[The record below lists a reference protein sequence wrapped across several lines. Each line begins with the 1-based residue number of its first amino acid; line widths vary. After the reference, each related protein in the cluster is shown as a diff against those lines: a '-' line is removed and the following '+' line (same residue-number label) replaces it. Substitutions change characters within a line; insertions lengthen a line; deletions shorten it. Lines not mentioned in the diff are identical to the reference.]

1 MELIQ
6 NSDSVF
12 LEDRSSVS
20 AALHNISNYI
30 NKWFA
35 DVFVQ
40 MVADLP
46 IFTAPHKVL
55 SYLLVHLR
63 QQLVKSVLLLI
74 LFHRDIKV
82 TGNICNLSKDTQLLS
97 GGVRILFHSLSSV
110 RLYHIASDNFT

>member
-12 LEDRSSVS
+12 LEDGSSVS

-35 DVFVQ
+35 DVFDQ

-63 QQLVKSVLLLI
+63 QQLVKSMLLLI

-82 TGNICNLSKDTQLLS
+82 TGNIYNLSKDTQLLS

-110 RLYHIASDNFT
+110 RLYHLASDNFT